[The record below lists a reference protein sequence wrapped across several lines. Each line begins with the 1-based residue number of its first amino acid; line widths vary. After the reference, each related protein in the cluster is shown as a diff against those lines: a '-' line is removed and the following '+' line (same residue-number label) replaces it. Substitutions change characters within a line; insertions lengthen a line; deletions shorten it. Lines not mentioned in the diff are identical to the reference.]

1 MKKLIKLVK
10 IMLSLLILSL
20 LIFSADN
27 VRASCLE
34 ALLLCGRLI
43 IPSLFP
49 FFVLSA
55 YITRL
60 GLPGILGR
68 LISPFTRRIY
78 GISPAGA
85 SALMMGFVGGYPAG
99 AVYISELA
107 KEGMISP
114 EEGERLL
121 AFCNNSGPAFIVGVM
136 GSGIFGSVKT
146 GLVLYAVHILSALI
160 CGLFFRAKNCSAE
173 NVQHRL
179 DETDTIEAIVA
190 SVRQAV
196 SSILNV
202 SGFMI
207 FFSVLVSL
215 MDTGGFFSQLC
226 TLFAQISGLSPKLIK
241 AAFIGLLELGSGS
254 AAMAGSNPSPLSL
267 AIASAMLSWG
277 GLSVHFQTMAVLSDS
292 KIKGSL
298 HLAGRLISA
307 ITAFILM
314 YAISLF

>member
-68 LISPFTRRIY
+68 LIAPFTRKIY

-99 AVYISELA
+99 AVYISELV

-114 EEGERLL
+114 EEGEILL

-146 GLVLYAVHILSALI
+146 GLMLYAVHILSALI
-160 CGLFFRAKNCSAE
+160 CGLFFRVKNCSAK
-173 NVQHRL
+173 NIQHRL

-215 MDTGGFFSQLC
+215 LDTGGYFSQLC

-254 AAMAGSNPSPLSL
+254 AAMAGSNSSPLSL

-277 GLSVHFQTMAVLSDS
+277 GLSVHFQTIAVLSDS

-314 YAISLF
+314 YAVSLF